1 MQLTDREFRVLYTD
15 YDIIIDGMRS
25 KLLEAKK
32 ANPTKDFSD
41 REITIDRL
49 IALRELFHR
58 MHHDSITLDNS
69 SRRVMIERENL
80 IRRIRQLEK
89 ENETL
94 KQTITL

>member
-1 MQLTDREFRVLYTD
+1 MQLSDREFRVFYTD

-32 ANPTKDFSD
+32 ANPKKDFSD
-41 REITIDRL
+41 REETIDRL

-58 MHHDSITLDNS
+58 MHHNSITLDNS
-69 SRRVMIERENL
+69 SRRVMVERENL
-80 IRRIRQLEK
+80 IRKINRLEK

-94 KQTITL
+94 KQSIIL